1 MTNAN
6 ERPFRY
12 VQSLLLIA
20 LFLLGIALY
29 INWQGM
35 ISHVIEWQKLFHGM
49 LAEHVKHISQAPLKH
64 GLALIG
70 LSFAYGVFHAV
81 GPGHGKAVIITY
93 LGSHKESLK
102 RGAFISL
109 LAALLQSIVAI
120 LLVIILA
127 KLLGLRFSDMHGYAN
142 DMTTVSYIMVMMLGI
157 YLFTSALT
165 RQFRLLNGKSK
176 LMTAD
181 HAHSDHKDDHQ
192 HEGSC
197 CGGHHTH
204 QSTPQES
211 WAKSIGVIFSMGLRP
226 CAGAIVVLIY
236 AHLVGAFFY
245 GVLATLVMGL
255 GTGLSISAIA
265 LGTQLA
271 RNWFEQF
278 VNSKKTHALM
288 NTGHWLR
295 MSGGIVIFL
304 FGLSLYQAAT
314 LTMQGSH
321 PLM

>member
-1 MTNAN
+1 MTHAN

-12 VQSLLLIA
+12 FQSLFLITII
-20 LFLLGIALY
+20 LLGFVLY
-29 INWQGM
+29 INWQDM
-35 ISHVIEWQKLFHGM
+35 ISQVIEWQKLFHGM
-49 LAEHVKHISQAPLKH
+49 LAEHVKHISQDPLNH

-93 LGSHKESLK
+93 LGSHKETLK
-102 RGAFISL
+102 RGALISL

-120 LLVIILA
+120 LLVVVLA
-127 KLLGLRFSDMHGYAN
+127 KLLGIRFSDVNNYAN
-142 DMTTVSYIMVMMLGI
+142 NVEVISYLMVMMLGI
-157 YLFTSALT
+157 FLFTSTLT
-165 RQFRLLNGKSK
+165 QQLKSLRAKSK
-176 LMTAD
+176 LIQHD
-181 HAHSDHKDDHQ
+181 HDHSDHKDEHQ
-192 HEGSC
+192 HEGTC
-197 CGGHHTH
+197 CGGHHTY

-211 WAKSIGVIFSMGLRP
+211 LARSIGVIFSMGLRP

-271 RNWFEQF
+271 RSWFEQF
-278 VNSKKTHALM
+278 VHSKKTTPAFNVGYL
-288 NTGHWLR
+288 LR

-304 FGLSLYQAAT
+304 LGLSLYQAAMV
-314 LTMQGSH
+314 TMQNSH
-321 PLM
+321 PLL